1 MVYLWCI
8 LDTPLLR
15 ERNQEFLGLLLSGEI
30 IYIVEIMIKNLFML
44 GTPIGKHL
52 FNTAKKYY
60 KSGGKKQ
67 KDIMKESNVT
77 KSIAK
82 GDIKDEIK
90 RKAFP
95 KGTKPSD
102 FIPKRKK
109 RK

>member
-1 MVYLWCI
+1 
-8 LDTPLLR
+8 
-15 ERNQEFLGLLLSGEI
+15 
-30 IYIVEIMIKNLFML
+30 MIKNLFML

-77 KSIAK
+77 RSIAK
-82 GDIKDEIK
+82 SDIKHEIK
-90 RKAFP
+90 SRAFP
-95 KGTKPSD
+95 RGTKPSD
-102 FIPKRKK
+102 FIPGRKK